1 MPRQAP
7 RDLEQTLLP
16 RGDPPRQFAWDEVT
30 DPSLVGAPVAPQITE
45 DDDAEKPRVGRY
57 TVLRKLGSGGMGVVY
72 AAFDESL
79 DRKVA
84 IKVLRDRTSDPEG
97 QGRLLREAQA
107 LARLSHPN
115 VVGVHDVGTT
125 ADGQIYIAMEFIT
138 GVTLRG
144 WLDEQPR
151 ARAEIL
157 RVFAQAG
164 HGLAAAH
171 AVGLIHR
178 DFKPD
183 NVMVGND
190 GRVCVFDFGLARSAS
205 ERESGERPNFSPRAS
220 VKRLVSSMTLAGTIL
235 GTPAYMAPEQH
246 DGARTDARTDI
257 FSFCVALYEALYGE
271 RPFAGQTY
279 GELVAS
285 VRSGQV
291 RPAPLGAQVPSWLR
305 QILVRG
311 LHPVPE
317 DRWNDMPDLLAALA
331 ADPAVA
337 RARAFKLL
345 GFAALIAALAILV
358 PYAYNRVERAWA
370 RDRSERDA
378 ASHWRVV
385 QTRITALEDEGETAE
400 AEAAFAAFV
409 HAEEHRGTR
418 ALTRAWIDRGAR
430 RLQADDPDQALTA
443 FARAYTEAADPDLEI
458 AAMRAMATIFG
469 ESWSWEPLSQ
479 ALVELR
485 ARGDGDDPMIVS
497 LGVDEAL
504 IHRDLVRASALLAP
518 GGAEL
523 PNRLAAV
530 RPLLAALA
538 HTTRTGLPGKEVAV
552 TDLDGDHRDDLVLL
566 DSSRTQITLVDH
578 ELRRLDS
585 QRMQAPVSHLL
596 PGLPRALLHDGHQLR
611 LQDLRTRRVLWSQP
625 STSKPYTVAVLDL
638 EDDGQPD
645 LYLGLEPPARR
656 FTVLRDLA
664 TAAPDAPLDPVHAST
679 QASNSD
685 VEGLAVADL
694 DGDGTRELVAAVSAW
709 TAYDLRIYQPAATPG
724 QPLQLR
730 AHRRLG
736 RVAGVAVLRGAD
748 GRQRIAVAKDDAYP
762 NREVFPIAPHTGEPA
777 GVYLLRWTGRE
788 LVQDGFIPFPRA
800 DGRTAVQV
808 GRFMQAGDLDGDGL
822 DDLVLAAAHD
832 LRPTLQRDVALIFRQ
847 QSDGEFTRVALG
859 GLVPVGL
866 FAADD
871 DPASELLAFATGA
884 PDDLLIL
891 GAGDD
896 VIDPLPRPVRTLI
909 EPPAELVAP
918 DLQRAWQRASQ
929 LERVGLASAAATTL
943 RDTAHFA
950 SDLHLR
956 RILLDR
962 AGDIALAHGDA
973 ALASDLFRQVAAD
986 PVLGARAL
994 AKAAEAAAMLG
1005 RYADAHAF
1013 LQAIAGLPGATPS
1026 QRGAAL
1032 LRLAELAP
1040 LAHPDAEF
1048 RLDFD
1053 QPLLPAW
1060 HIEDPT
1066 LIRRDP
1072 ADGVLRVSAFTDPHE
1087 IAALPIA
1094 WEGGPLRVQ
1103 IDLTREH
1110 LELGASLRVVVR
1122 GDDGSLWLGAGLRAS
1137 GGGGLVERS
1146 VQCWN
1151 RQHGVWDAFVTAP
1164 QTTAEARERLHLRV
1178 EHLPG
1183 LGPATCVA
1191 TGEDGVMQRHRGTSS
1206 APAPPGRYWLS
1217 IGAYPDRPV
1226 ELAMARVAIHSIHV
1240 EGARLLADGDARP
1253 LGGAARLLADGEP
1266 IAALAELAELTQAD
1280 LDRALD
1286 PRAALPSPLP
1296 GSIPIWEALAHD
1308 DLHHGVDAVAALRR
1322 ALPPPDESTISTTPR
1337 HHPVATLP
1345 IPTAPPRLD
1354 PVFARLLHLRPAS
1367 MGAALRELLGP
1378 RFFAAYADAWEQ
1390 AIHHHRYDAYLH
1402 RQLTADLADLAGFA
1416 PQTPAEWALKY
1427 RLLALRGRSWLRLG
1441 VLDHARD
1448 DLDAAASLLPQVPAG
1463 EPRHAVAAVWLVAA
1477 RNFAAEDP
1485 DLALRFAEIAVAT
1498 SATPELVG
1506 EQLHSDP
1513 ALASF
1518 RDDPRWTAVF
1528 TPAAPASPAP
1538 PP

>member
-1 MPRQAP
+1 
-7 RDLEQTLLP
+7 
-16 RGDPPRQFAWDEVT
+16 
-30 DPSLVGAPVAPQITE
+30 
-45 DDDAEKPRVGRY
+45 
-57 TVLRKLGSGGMGVVY
+57 
-72 AAFDESL
+72 
-79 DRKVA
+79 
-84 IKVLRDRTSDPEG
+84 
-97 QGRLLREAQA
+97 
-107 LARLSHPN
+107 
-115 VVGVHDVGTT
+115 
-125 ADGQIYIAMEFIT
+125 
-138 GVTLRG
+138 
-144 WLDEQPR
+144 
-151 ARAEIL
+151 
-157 RVFAQAG
+157 
-164 HGLAAAH
+164 
-171 AVGLIHR
+171 
-178 DFKPD
+178 
-183 NVMVGND
+183 
-190 GRVCVFDFGLARSAS
+190 
-205 ERESGERPNFSPRAS
+205 
-220 VKRLVSSMTLAGTIL
+220 
-235 GTPAYMAPEQH
+235 
-246 DGARTDARTDI
+246 
-257 FSFCVALYEALYGE
+257 
-271 RPFAGQTY
+271 
-279 GELVAS
+279 
-285 VRSGQV
+285 
-291 RPAPLGAQVPSWLR
+291 
-305 QILVRG
+305 
-311 LHPVPE
+311 
-317 DRWNDMPDLLAALA
+317 MPDLLAALA

-337 RARAFKLL
+337 RARACKLL

-986 PVLGARAL
+986 PVLGARRARQGRRGRRSISAATPTPSPPCRPSPASL
-994 AKAAEAAAMLG
+994 APPRAQRVAAAS
-1005 RYADAHAF
+1005 AS
-1013 LQAIAGLPGATPS
+1013 PS
-1026 QRGAAL
+1026 SPRSPTRA
-1032 LRLAELAP
+1032 R
-1040 LAHPDAEF
+1040 EF
-1048 RLDFD
+1048 RLSFD

-1060 HIEDPT
+1060 HIDDPT
-1066 LIRRDP
+1066 LAPPRPRRRRP
-1072 ADGVLRVSAFTDPHE
+1072 ARQRLRRQRTRSPRSRSPGTAARCASRSTSPASTSSSAHRCASSSAATTAACGSAPACAPAAAAASS
-1087 IAALPIA
+1087 IAACSA
-1094 WEGGPLRVQ
+1094 G
-1103 IDLTREH
+1103 T
-1110 LELGASLRVVVR
+1110 AST
-1122 GDDGSLWLGAGLRAS
+1122 AS
-1137 GGGGLVERS
+1137 GTPSSPPR
-1146 VQCWN
+1146 
-1151 RQHGVWDAFVTAP
+1151 RR
-1164 QTTAEARERLHLRV
+1164 TAEA
-1178 EHLPG
+1178 
-1183 LGPATCVA
+1183 
-1191 TGEDGVMQRHRGTSS
+1191 
-1206 APAPPGRYWLS
+1206 
-1217 IGAYPDRPV
+1217 
-1226 ELAMARVAIHSIHV
+1226 
-1240 EGARLLADGDARP
+1240 
-1253 LGGAARLLADGEP
+1253 
-1266 IAALAELAELTQAD
+1266 
-1280 LDRALD
+1280 
-1286 PRAALPSPLP
+1286 PR
-1296 GSIPIWEALAHD
+1296 
-1308 DLHHGVDAVAALRR
+1308 
-1322 ALPPPDESTISTTPR
+1322 
-1337 HHPVATLP
+1337 
-1345 IPTAPPRLD
+1345 
-1354 PVFARLLHLRPAS
+1354 
-1367 MGAALRELLGP
+1367 
-1378 RFFAAYADAWEQ
+1378 
-1390 AIHHHRYDAYLH
+1390 
-1402 RQLTADLADLAGFA
+1402 
-1416 PQTPAEWALKY
+1416 
-1427 RLLALRGRSWLRLG
+1427 
-1441 VLDHARD
+1441 
-1448 DLDAAASLLPQVPAG
+1448 
-1463 EPRHAVAAVWLVAA
+1463 
-1477 RNFAAEDP
+1477 
-1485 DLALRFAEIAVAT
+1485 
-1498 SATPELVG
+1498 
-1506 EQLHSDP
+1506 
-1513 ALASF
+1513 
-1518 RDDPRWTAVF
+1518 
-1528 TPAAPASPAP
+1528 AP
-1538 PP
+1538 PPARRTPARPRPRHLRRHRRGQA